1 MYYES
6 LNWGAQ
12 VCIKFQAMTDSMAM
26 KKRVLKYLIPGFLLS
41 FIFNIPKFFEAEVI
55 YKFQNGTEE
64 DGANY
69 VSLKYRFL

>member
-1 MYYES
+1 
-6 LNWGAQ
+6 
-12 VCIKFQAMTDSMAM
+12 MAM